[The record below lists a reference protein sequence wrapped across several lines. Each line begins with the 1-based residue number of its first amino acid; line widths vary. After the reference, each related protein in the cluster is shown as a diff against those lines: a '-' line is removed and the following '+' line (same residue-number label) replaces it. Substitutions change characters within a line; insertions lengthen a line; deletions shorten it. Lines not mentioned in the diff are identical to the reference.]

1 MKKLLAIV
9 LTVAVMTCLLAVG
22 AAAAADI
29 TIVRDGDVMTVTDN
43 RTGESYTVEWVD
55 AADAAETDEVA
66 GIAVDYYDAA
76 SAEPSGEPSA
86 EPAEAEEAPAEEEAP
101 VEEPAEAEEAPVE
114 EAAEAE
120 EEAPAE
126 EAAEAE
132 EAPAEEEAAA
142 EPANPDYD
150 PTRSYGGTAAL
161 WAIITIVVGVA
172 LMASFGKKKKS

>member
-86 EPAEAEEAPAEEEAP
+86 EPAEAEEAPAEEEA
-101 VEEPAEAEEAPVE
+101 
-114 EAAEAE
+114 
-120 EEAPAE
+120 
-126 EAAEAE
+126 
-132 EAPAEEEAAA
+132 AA